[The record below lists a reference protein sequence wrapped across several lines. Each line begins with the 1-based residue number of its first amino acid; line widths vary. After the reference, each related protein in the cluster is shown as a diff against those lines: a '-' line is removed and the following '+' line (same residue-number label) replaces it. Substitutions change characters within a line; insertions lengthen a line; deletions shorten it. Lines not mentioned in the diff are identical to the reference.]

1 MVTIVTDP
9 PLTPH
14 GEATRFD
21 ALILTHGALSLSLS
35 AHSGGYTGS
44 VAYVMSV
51 WVSGCL
57 RWRGAAR
64 TTVFAW
70 VIVLTV
76 SFASDCA
83 GRLRCCPRILAS
95 HVDRVRCV
103 DLVDLVDW
111 TKITS

>member
-9 PLTPH
+9 PLTPR
-14 GEATRFD
+14 GAATRFD
-21 ALILTHGALSLSLS
+21 ALILTHGALSLST
-35 AHSGGYTGS
+35 HSGGYTGS

-57 RWRGAAR
+57 RWHGAAR
-64 TTVFAW
+64 TVFAW
-70 VIVLTV
+70 VIVLTA

-103 DLVDLVDW
+103 DLVDW
-111 TKITS
+111 TKSTS